1 MQSNTK
7 YSEEANINK
16 QLRVNDRIRVREVRL
31 IDENSQQLGVVP
43 IREALDKARDAGL
56 DLIEVSPNANPP
68 VCRIIDYGKFKYE
81 QAKKDREASKRASH
95 TELAMIRLR
104 PNIDSHDL
112 EVKLKN
118 TRRHIEEGDKVR
130 VFVMFRSRELSH
142 PEIGRK
148 LLEKMVEDLL
158 DIAIIEKSIGME
170 GRQMSIMVAPKP
182 KVLPVKPPKPPKEK
196 SEKVNKPA
204 PEPAIAE

>member
-1 MQSNTK
+1 
-7 YSEEANINK
+7 
-16 QLRVNDRIRVREVRL
+16 
-31 IDENSQQLGVVP
+31 
-43 IREALDKARDAGL
+43 
-56 DLIEVSPNANPP
+56 
-68 VCRIIDYGKFKYE
+68 
-81 QAKKDREASKRASH
+81 
-95 TELAMIRLR
+95 MIRLR

-148 LLEKMVEDLL
+148 LLEKMVEDLI

-196 SEKVNKPA
+196 VAKPA
-204 PEPAIAE
+204 PESAVTE